1 MVSLMGAGVI
11 GLKAGK
17 KTEYSSPSPFG
28 SDLAQ
33 CKGMD
38 KNQWTGHK
46 GELTCSGYNATDVS
60 KWNTMPNFI
69 RKKSA
74 LFLAVVVI
82 PTILSIIYFG
92 IFASDIYISE
102 SRFVVKAPKQ
112 AASDGVGLL
121 LQSAGFNN
129 ANDEVYATSDYVMSR
144 TALQQLNKDG
154 LVTAAYTNP
163 NISVFDRFNSM
174 GWNGSN
180 EKLFKYYGN
189 HVQIT
194 SDSRTAISTL
204 IVRAYSSQDA
214 FRLNSR
220 LLELAEDMVNR
231 LNARGREDLIKYAN
245 TEVEAAKR
253 QARTASL
260 ALAAY
265 RTRQGVVDPQ
275 QQAAIQLQMV
285 TKLQDELI
293 TVKSQLI
300 QLRAFTPENP
310 QIPVL
315 EKRTQILGNEIS
327 EQMGKVTGGNK
338 SLAAAAVEYQRLQ
351 LENGFAERQ
360 LAGAMAS
367 LQEAQN
373 EARRKQVYVERIVNP
388 SNPDSALE
396 PRRMRGVFATFVVG
410 MIAWGILSLLIAGIK
425 EHQS

>member
-1 MVSLMGAGVI
+1 MLNI
-11 GLKAGK
+11 
-17 KTEYSSPSPFG
+17 F
-28 SDLAQ
+28 
-33 CKGMD
+33 
-38 KNQWTGHK
+38 
-46 GELTCSGYNATDVS
+46 
-60 KWNTMPNFI
+60 
-69 RKKSA
+69 RKKDGF
-74 LFLAVVVI
+74 FLVVVVV
-82 PTILSIIYFG
+82 PTLLSILYFG

-129 ANDEVYATSDYVMSR
+129 ANEEVYATNDYIISR
-144 TALQQLNKDG
+144 SALQQLNKDG
-154 LVTAAYTNP
+154 AVTAAYTAP
-163 NISVFDRFNSM
+163 GISIFDRFNPL
-174 GWNGSN
+174 GWDGSF
-180 EKLFKYYGN
+180 EKLFKYYTN
-189 HVQIT
+189 RVQVT
-194 SDSRTAISTL
+194 SDSRSAISTL
-204 IVRAYSSQDA
+204 VVRAYSSQDA
-214 FRLNSR
+214 LKLNSR

-231 LNARGREDLIKYAN
+231 LNTRGREDLIKYAQA
-245 TEVEAAKR
+245 EVEAAKQ

-265 RTRQGVVDPQ
+265 RNKQGVVDPQ

-285 TKLQDELI
+285 SKLQDELI

-315 EKRTQILGNEIS
+315 EERARILSEEIY
-327 EQMGKVTGGNK
+327 EQNGRVAGDNR

-367 LQEAQN
+367 LQEARN

-388 SNPDSALE
+388 NRPDSALE
-396 PRRMRGVFATFVVG
+396 PRRLRGILATFVVG
-410 MIAWGILSLLIAGIK
+410 LVAWGILSLLLAGVR

>member
-1 MVSLMGAGVI
+1 
-11 GLKAGK
+11 
-17 KTEYSSPSPFG
+17 
-28 SDLAQ
+28 
-33 CKGMD
+33 
-38 KNQWTGHK
+38 
-46 GELTCSGYNATDVS
+46 
-60 KWNTMPNFI
+60 MPNIF
-69 RKKSA
+69 RKKDA
-74 LFLAVVVI
+74 FFLVVVVI
-82 PTILSIIYFG
+82 PTILSMLYFG
-92 IFASDIYISE
+92 IFASDVYISE

-129 ANDEVYATSDYVMSR
+129 ANEEVYATNDYIISR
-144 TALQQLNKDG
+144 SALQQLNKDG
-154 LVTAAYTNP
+154 AVTAAYTAP
-163 NISVFDRFNSM
+163 GISIFDRFNPLGLDDSF
-174 GWNGSN
+174 
-180 EKLFKYYGN
+180 EKLFKYYTN
-189 HVQIT
+189 RVQVT
-194 SDSRTAISTL
+194 SDSRSAISTL
-204 IVRAYSSQDA
+204 VVRAYSSQDA
-214 FRLNSR
+214 LKLNSR

-231 LNARGREDLIKYAN
+231 LNTRGREDLIKYAQA
-245 TEVEAAKR
+245 EVDAAKQ

-265 RTRQGVVDPQ
+265 RNKQGVVDPQ

-285 TKLQDELI
+285 SKLQDELI

-315 EKRTQILGNEIS
+315 EKRARILSEEIY
-327 EQMGKVTGGNK
+327 EQTGRVAGDNR

-367 LQEAQN
+367 LQEARN

-388 SNPDSALE
+388 NRPDSALE
-396 PRRMRGVFATFVVG
+396 PRRLRGILATFVIG
-410 MIAWGILSLLIAGIK
+410 LIAWGILSLLLVGVR

>member
-1 MVSLMGAGVI
+1 
-11 GLKAGK
+11 
-17 KTEYSSPSPFG
+17 
-28 SDLAQ
+28 
-33 CKGMD
+33 
-38 KNQWTGHK
+38 
-46 GELTCSGYNATDVS
+46 
-60 KWNTMPNFI
+60 MPNIF
-69 RKKSA
+69 RKKDA
-74 LFLAVVVI
+74 FFLVVVVI
-82 PTILSIIYFG
+82 PTILSMLYFG
-92 IFASDIYISE
+92 IFASDVYISE

-129 ANDEVYATSDYVMSR
+129 ANEEVYATNDYIISR
-144 TALQQLNKDG
+144 SALQQLNKDG
-154 LVTAAYTNP
+154 AVTAAYTAP
-163 NISVFDRFNSM
+163 GISIFDRFNPLGLDDSF
-174 GWNGSN
+174 
-180 EKLFKYYGN
+180 EKLFKYYTN
-189 HVQIT
+189 RVQVT
-194 SDSRTAISTL
+194 SDSRSAISTL
-204 IVRAYSSQDA
+204 VVRAYNSQDA
-214 FRLNSR
+214 LKLNSR

-231 LNARGREDLIKYAN
+231 LNTRGREDLIRYAQA
-245 TEVEAAKR
+245 EVDAAKQ

-265 RTRQGVVDPQ
+265 RNKQGVVDPQ

-285 TKLQDELI
+285 SKLQDELI

-315 EKRTQILGNEIS
+315 EKRARILSEEIY
-327 EQMGKVTGGNK
+327 EQTGRVAGDNR

-367 LQEAQN
+367 LQEARN

-388 SNPDSALE
+388 NRPDSALE
-396 PRRMRGVFATFVVG
+396 PRRLRGILATFVVG
-410 MIAWGILSLLIAGIK
+410 LIAWGILSLLLAGVR